1 MSSEDIINHSQKDLK
16 MRKKA
21 LALSLSIL
29 FFGSITASSFAI
41 TTGSISTNIIVDNDD
56 DKDKNKKSK
65 KSKDNCKSAKSCCD
79 YKKGDKSCK
88 DKDKVKE
95 DDK

>member
-1 MSSEDIINHSQKDLK
+1 
-16 MRKKA
+16 MRKKV

-29 FFGSITASSFAI
+29 FFSSITASSFAM
-41 TTGSISTNIIVDNDD
+41 TTGSISTNVVVDD
-56 DKDKNKKSK
+56 DKDKDKKSK
-65 KSKDNCKSAKSCCD
+65 KSKDDCKSAKSCCD

>member
-1 MSSEDIINHSQKDLK
+1 
-16 MRKKA
+16 MRKKV

-29 FFGSITASSFAI
+29 FFGSIATSSFAM
-41 TTGSISTNIIVDNDD
+41 TTGSINTNMVVDEDD
-56 DKDKNKKSK
+56 DKDKGKKSK
-65 KSKDNCKSAKSCCD
+65 KSKEDCKTEKSCCD
-79 YKKGDKSCK
+79 YKTGDKSCK

>member
-1 MSSEDIINHSQKDLK
+1 
-16 MRKKA
+16 MRKKV
-21 LALSLSIL
+21 LALSLSVL
-29 FFGSITASSFAI
+29 FFGSIATSSFAI
-41 TTGSISTNIIVDNDD
+41 TTGSINTNIVVDNDD

-65 KSKDNCKSAKSCCD
+65 KSKEECKNAKSCCD
-79 YKKGDKSCK
+79 YKQGDKSCK

>member
-1 MSSEDIINHSQKDLK
+1 
-16 MRKKA
+16 MRKKV
-21 LALSLSIL
+21 LALSLSVL
-29 FFGSITASSFAI
+29 FFGSIATSSLAM
-41 TTGSISTNIIVDNDD
+41 TTGSININIVDDDD

-65 KSKDNCKSAKSCCD
+65 KSKDECKNAKSCCD
-79 YKKGDKSCK
+79 YKQGDKSCN

>member
-1 MSSEDIINHSQKDLK
+1 LPEDIINHLQKDLK
-16 MRKKA
+16 MRKKV

-29 FFGSITASSFAI
+29 FFGSITSSSFAM
-41 TTGSISTNIIVDNDD
+41 TTGSINTSVIVDNDD
-56 DKDKNKKSK
+56 DKDKKSK
-65 KSKDNCKSAKSCCD
+65 KSKDDCKNAKSCCD
-79 YKKGDKSCK
+79 YKKADKSCK

>member
-1 MSSEDIINHSQKDLK
+1 
-16 MRKKA
+16 MRKKV

-29 FFGSITASSFAI
+29 FFGSLTVSGFAM
-41 TTGSISTNIIVDNDD
+41 TTESINTNIVVDNDD
-56 DKDKNKKSK
+56 DKDKDKKSK
-65 KSKDNCKSAKSCCD
+65 KSKEDCKSAKSCCD